1 VQITSCNMPAHSLAG
16 NLKQSRK
23 QMSSMYMIWL
33 IPLVL
38 QCGRTSVFLQPSYG
52 TRRFETW
59 HSIWCDYFFICVSA
73 SDSLFQDDVDIAAGN
88 VLDIIAVI
96 DPSKILAKIKGHLLV
111 HLRRDILRF
120 GPLVGC
126 STEVF
131 ECFNAIF
138 RFCSILSNH
147 LAPSRDISRQLA
159 DQEGLKHRITG
170 GWWCAKDGSWE
181 RAGTNVRDFLQS
193 RPILQGLIGWTDPK
207 PLVPGLLFSV
217 LLHSHELMAAKAP
230 SNLNLSKKH
239 RMGNEDVKGRFSA

>member
-1 VQITSCNMPAHSLAG
+1 
-16 NLKQSRK
+16 
-23 QMSSMYMIWL
+23 
-33 IPLVL
+33 
-38 QCGRTSVFLQPSYG
+38 VFLQRSYG
-52 TRRFETW
+52 TQRFETW
-59 HSIWCDYFFICVSA
+59 PSIWSDYFSICLFP
-73 SDSLFQDDVDIAAGN
+73 SDLALQDDVDIAAGN
-88 VLDIIAVI
+88 VLDSIAVI
-96 DPSKILAKIKGHLLV
+96 DPSKILAKIKGHLLA

-181 RAGTNVRDFLQS
+181 RAGHNVRDFLQT

-207 PLVPGLLFSV
+207 PLVPGSHFSCALCV
-217 LLHSHELMAAKAP
+217 QELTMAKAP
-230 SNLNLSKKH
+230 SNLNLSRKLQ
-239 RMGNEDVKGRFSA
+239 MGNVVA